1 VDNTEVT
8 TYHGKATWKFA
19 AKGIEETVPLDLVSL
34 PDGPL
39 VSVIGDYDGFVH
51 EDLDEPS
58 PYGRLGTVVN
68 GQTVHIGTTTGLA
81 YAAQNPDI
89 LAKASL
95 NSVSANNQ
103 TVSICGVSLSDDGG
117 LTWNQIYNDPTPVS
131 VQPTEGTFFKGE
143 VAVSADG
150 AVVLWA
156 PMSTQSNGEDYHPE
170 LFRYVNSG
178 WSKCEGVEFSCNPE
192 ADRVNADLLYAYNK
206 NDGYMYVSEDKGATF
221 TQKGNAGTSDYWTI
235 RSAPGIEGEVWV
247 PLSSGGLTR
256 SSDAGNTFFA
266 IEGVEWCEAVGFGKA
281 ASGSDFPTVYIYGTV
296 DGTTGVFR
304 STDQGTSWLRVNDD
318 EHEYGGPGDASVI
331 IGDMNVF
338 GRVYMT
344 TAGRGIVYGE
354 PASSTNP
361 ETETQTVTETDT
373 DTETQTVTETDT
385 DTETQTVTET
395 DTDTETQTDTD
406 TNPFSGGGCDRGWQS
421 HPVGCG

>member
-1 VDNTEVT
+1 
-8 TYHGKATWKFA
+8 
-19 AKGIEETVPLDLVSL
+19 
-34 PDGPL
+34 
-39 VSVIGDYDGFVH
+39 
-51 EDLDEPS
+51 
-58 PYGRLGTVVN
+58 
-68 GQTVHIGTTTGLA
+68 
-81 YAAQNPDI
+81 
-89 LAKASL
+89 
-95 NSVSANNQ
+95 
-103 TVSICGVSLSDDGG
+103 
-117 LTWNQIYNDPTPVS
+117 
-131 VQPTEGTFFKGE
+131 
-143 VAVSADG
+143 
-150 AVVLWA
+150 
-156 PMSTQSNGEDYHPE
+156 
-170 LFRYVNSG
+170 
-178 WSKCEGVEFSCNPE
+178 
-192 ADRVNADLLYAYNK
+192 
-206 NDGYMYVSEDKGATF
+206 
-221 TQKGNAGTSDYWTI
+221 
-235 RSAPGIEGEVWV
+235 VWV